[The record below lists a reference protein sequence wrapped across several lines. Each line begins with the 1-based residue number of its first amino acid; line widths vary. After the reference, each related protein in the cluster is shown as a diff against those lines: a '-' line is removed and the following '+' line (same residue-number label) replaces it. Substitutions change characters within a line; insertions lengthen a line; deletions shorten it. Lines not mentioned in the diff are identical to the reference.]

1 MIRVIT
7 VISILLIALFGTL
20 LYIKYG
26 KQYQQDGFV
35 DIPKTE
41 MGKIPVVTGE
51 SSIPNTMPGSTVSDP
66 DKPTL
71 SDLENTLSRIE
82 FEKRSLL
89 NLRSPAENI
98 KSRISVLDKVKSD
111 LTEYISKIKRNKIN
125 INDVPFTKRDLGA
138 FLLIKDD
145 NLSTKTN
152 SSKTTSAL
160 DNEDSNNLF
169 DNLKWNVSVE
179 YDPNIKFLKTISS
192 KMETIDKELRS
203 KKLDHAQVN
212 SKMLELKILEQQ
224 AAALNKRSITRADNN
239 LKAYTHNS
247 IENSEQV
254 PHSSVKK
261 PFFMDQ
267 TEPSE
272 ELTKYAQKEFTN
284 SANKEFTESK
294 RQFPEQYHDYTKRV
308 SASSFDNDSVAGPDY
323 KKKVDF
329 LCYQIKNAEL
339 GNPTDFGCINNPETD
354 VSKDYSWRGNYKM
367 VCNRLGRIW
376 GGWYPEMFGCPKVVG
391 TDEQAPVIFESNK

>member
-1 MIRVIT
+1 MFRVMT
-7 VISILLIALFGTL
+7 VISILLLIVFGTL

-26 KQYQQDGFV
+26 KQYQTDGFV

-41 MGKIPVVTGE
+41 LGKIPVVTGE
-51 SSIPNTMPGSTVSDP
+51 SSIPNTMPGSTVFNP

-71 SDLENTLSRIE
+71 SDLENALSRVE

-98 KSRISVLDKVKSD
+98 RSRIAVLDKVNAD
-111 LTEYISKIKRNKIN
+111 LTQYISKIKREKIN
-125 INDVPFTKRDLGA
+125 INDVPFNKRDLGA
-138 FLLIKDD
+138 FLLNKDD
-145 NLSTKTN
+145 TLSTKTN
-152 SSKTTSAL
+152 NSLSTLDTT
-160 DNEDSNNLF
+160 DSNSIL

-179 YDPNIKFLKTISS
+179 YDPNIKFLKTISA
-192 KMETIDKELRS
+192 KMDFIDTEL
-203 KKLDHAQVN
+203 KTKNLDSTQIN

-224 AAALNKRSITRADNN
+224 AAALNKRSITQTHNN
-239 LKAYTHNS
+239 LKAYTPNS

-254 PHSSVKK
+254 SYSTVKK
-261 PFFMDQ
+261 PFFMNQ

-272 ELTKYAQKEFTN
+272 ELTE
-284 SANKEFTESK
+284 ESTLFK
-294 RQFPEQYHDYTKRV
+294 KPKLPEEHHDYTKRV
-308 SASSFDNDSVAGPDY
+308 SAASFDNNSVAGPDY

-339 GNPTDFGCINNPETD
+339 GNPVDFGCINNPETD
-354 VSKDYSWRGNYKM
+354 VGPDYSWRGNYKM

-376 GGWYPEMFGCPKVVG
+376 GGWYPEMFGCPKAIG
-391 TDEQAPVIFESNK
+391 TDEQAPIIFESNK

>member
-7 VISILLIALFGTL
+7 LISILLMVVFGTL

-35 DIPKTE
+35 DTPKTE
-41 MGKIPVVTGE
+41 FGKIPVLSGE
-51 SSIPNTMPGSTVSDP
+51 SSTPNTMPGSTVSDP

-98 KSRISVLDKVKSD
+98 RSRITVLDKVESD
-111 LTEYISKIKRNKIN
+111 VTEYISKIKRDKLN

-138 FLLIKDD
+138 FLLNKDD

-152 SSKTTSAL
+152 SSKISL
-160 DNEDSNNLF
+160 DESDSNSVF
-169 DNLKWNVSVE
+169 DNLKWNISVE
-179 YDPNIKFLKTISS
+179 YDPNIKFLKTIGS
-192 KMETIDKELRS
+192 KMESIDKELKS
-203 KKLDHAQVN
+203 KKLNNAELN
-212 SKMLELKILEQQ
+212 SKMLELRILEQQ
-224 AAALNKRSITRADNN
+224 AAALNKRSITRAPNN
-239 LKAYTHNS
+239 LKAYSSKS

-254 PHSSVKK
+254 PRSIAKK
-261 PFFMDQ
+261 PFFMNQD
-267 TEPSE
+267 EPSK
-272 ELTKYAQKEFTN
+272 ELSDFTY
-284 SANKEFTESK
+284 
-294 RQFPEQYHDYTKRV
+294 QIPEDLSVPKQIHDYTKR
-308 SASSFDNDSVAGPDY
+308 ATAASFDNDSVAGSDY
-323 KKKVDF
+323 KKKVEF

-339 GNPTDFGCINNPETD
+339 GNPVDFGCINNPETD

-376 GGWYPEMFGCPKVVG
+376 GGWYPEMFGCPKLVG
-391 TDEQAPVIFESNK
+391 TDEQAPIIFESNK